1 MLSPGIRILLGGY
14 MEQKKII
21 IIGATSGIGASV
33 ASKYVQNGQR
43 VGVTGRRM
51 ELLQSLKNKLGE
63 NLLTACFDVRGN
75 ENVEKLNALIDALGG
90 MDILIYNAGTGDV
103 SKQLDW
109 QIEEATIRTNVLG
122 CAEIVTWAFNYF
134 IAQGHGQIVFTTSVA
149 ALRGNSWAP
158 AYSASKAFMRNYA
171 EGLSMKAW
179 KMKTNLVITEI
190 RPGFLDTKMAKGN
203 KRFWVA
209 PTAIA
214 AEQMVHAIE
223 KKKRIAYI
231 TRRWRI
237 AGWIMGWLPYN
248 FYKRIG

>member
-1 MLSPGIRILLGGY
+1 

-33 ASKYVQNGQR
+33 ASIYVQNGHR

-51 ELLQSLKNKLGE
+51 ELLQSLKNELGE

-75 ENVEKLNALIDALGG
+75 ENVERVRELIGALGG
-90 MDILIYNAGTGDV
+90 MDLLIYNAGTGDV
-103 SKQLDW
+103 SKQPDW
-109 QIEEATIRTNVLG
+109 QIEETTIRTNVLG
-122 CAEIVTWAFNYF
+122 CAEIVTYAFNYF
-134 IAQGHGQIVFTTSVA
+134 VAQGYGQIVFTTSVA

-171 EGLSMKAW
+171 EGLSMKAY
-179 KMKTNLVITEI
+179 KMKTRIVITEI
-190 RPGFLDTKMAKGN
+190 RPGFLATKMAKGN

-209 PTAIA
+209 PTGKA
-214 AEQMVHAIE
+214 AAQMVAAIE
-223 KKKRIAYI
+223 KKKRVAYI

-237 AGWIMGWLPYN
+237 VGWIMARMPY
-248 FYKRIG
+248 FLYKRIG

>member
-1 MLSPGIRILLGGY
+1 MD
-14 MEQKKII
+14 QKKII

-33 ASKYVQNGQR
+33 ASIYVQNGHR

-51 ELLQSLKNKLGE
+51 ELLQSLKNELGE

-75 ENVEKLNALIDALGG
+75 ENVEMVLELIGALGG
-90 MDILIYNAGTGDV
+90 MDLLIYNAGTGDV

-109 QIEEATIRTNVLG
+109 QTEEATIRTNVLG
-122 CAEIVTWAFNYF
+122 CAEIVTYAFNYF
-134 IAQGHGQIVFTTSVA
+134 IEQGYGQIVFTTSVA

-171 EGLSMKAW
+171 ESLSMKAY
-179 KMKTNLVITEI
+179 KMKSKLVITEI

-209 PTAIA
+209 STGKA
-214 AEQMVHAIE
+214 AEQMVAAIE
-223 KKKRIAYI
+223 KKKRVAYI

-237 AGWIMGWLPYN
+237 VGWIMSWMPHNL
-248 FYKRIG
+248 YKRIG